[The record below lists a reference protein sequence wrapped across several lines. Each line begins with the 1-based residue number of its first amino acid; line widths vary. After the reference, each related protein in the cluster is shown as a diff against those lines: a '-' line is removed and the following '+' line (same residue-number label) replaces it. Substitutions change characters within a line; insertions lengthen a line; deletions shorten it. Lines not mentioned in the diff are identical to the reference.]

1 MGTRRGRM
9 TGTDY
14 ARYFDQGGRAL
25 EAYEREGSPGQAA
38 AAQTAFKYALRFVP
52 ADRRGP
58 CW

>member
-1 MGTRRGRM
+1 M

-25 EAYEREGSPGQAA
+25 EAYERGGGPGQAA
-38 AAQTAFKYALRFVP
+38 AAQKAFKYALRFVP